1 MASVR
6 VLEEMPELGAGLNG
20 DALAAAR
27 RVPAPVV
34 RVPEGPVGFDAELG
48 AAVGSLGLLVLGGLL
63 LRRLEVLGTVV
74 CTELL
79 GPGDLL
85 RPWTQDDGSA
95 SVPAEAHWEC
105 ILDGQLAVLDGRFAS
120 EAARWPSVAAALIE
134 KAVQRSRSMHF
145 QLAVCHLTR
154 IEERLLITFWHLA
167 DRFGRMTAQGVTL
180 PLPLPHRT
188 LASIVGARRPSVT
201 SALTALR
208 EEGTVERTEDGW
220 LLRGQA
226 PEQLGRLRRDSALPP
241 PRSLSD

>member
-1 MASVR
+1 MPSVR

-27 RVPAPVV
+27 RVLARVV
-34 RVPEGPVGFDAELG
+34 RVPEGPVAFDAELSPG
-48 AAVGSLGLLVLGGLL
+48 AGSLGLLVLDGLL
-63 LRRLEVLGTVV
+63 QRGLEVLGTVV

-85 RPWTQDDGSA
+85 RPWTEDDRSA
-95 SVPAEAHWEC
+95 SVPAEAQWEC
-105 ILDGQLAVLDGRFAS
+105 LPGARLAVLDGRFAS
-120 EAARWPSVAAALIE
+120 ETARWPSVAAALIE

-145 QLAVCHLTR
+145 QLAVCHLTGVDK
-154 IEERLLITFWHLA
+154 RLLVTFWHLA
-167 DRFGRMTAQGVTL
+167 DRFGRMTADGVRL

-208 EEGTVERTEDGW
+208 DEGSVERTEDGW

-241 PRSLSD
+241 PRPRSG